1 MCLKGTPVALVT
13 MFVGWFDTARALV
26 TVDIAPTILAWARAA
41 RGTVLVRHVSPL
53 LAGLTMI
60 VLGCGQLDLTQ
71 GDVGE
76 QSYGAALLPGL
87 LSLPVLHMVAVAHPV
102 VTHGHVRVTLH
113 HLPLHEVGIHPD
125 G

>member
-13 MFVGWFDTARALV
+13 MFVGGFDTARALV

-60 VLGCGQLDLTQ
+60 VLGCGQLDPTQ
-71 GDVGE
+71 GYVGE
-76 QSYGAALLPGL
+76 QSDGAAVLPGL
-87 LSLPVLHMVAVAHPV
+87 LRLPVLHVVAVAHPV
-102 VTHGHVRVTLH
+102 VTHGHVRVARQ